1 MKYFFRAK
9 ELLMA
14 AFKRKFPYKKSS
26 VESHLHYIHNLLFVT
41 EYEKSLRKQ
50 ILSLIVSK

>member
-1 MKYFFRAK
+1 MTALRK
-9 ELLMA
+9 
-14 AFKRKFPYKKSS
+14 KFPYKKSS

>member
-1 MKYFFRAK
+1 MTDLKK
-9 ELLMA
+9 
-14 AFKRKFPYKKSS
+14 KFPYKKSS
-26 VESHLHYIHNLLFVT
+26 VETHLHYIHNLLFVT